1 MMYIL
6 YTSTHY
12 EKSRRVNRNLERKQE
27 RRRSI
32 ESCSAA
38 AFLFPLQLFPFQNF
52 PSRLFFHICLHLGR
66 PWPLFPPCRL
76 LFSFLLGNESGFVKR
91 YNNAA
96 GWPNSIK
103 NFLSSL
109 RDRRKL
115 DSLSFSNSDKKFLN
129 HDIILQSVREMLK
142 LRYIYIWVYDE
153 QL

>member
-1 MMYIL
+1 M
-6 YTSTHY
+6 
-12 EKSRRVNRNLERKQE
+12 NRNLERKQE

-38 AFLFPLQLFPFQNF
+38 AFLFPLRIFRVQNF

-103 NFLSSL
+103 NCLVIISSPRPEMSEHFNPLDKRFLH
-109 RDRRKL
+109 R
-115 DSLSFSNSDKKFLN
+115 
-129 HDIILQSVREMLK
+129 HIILKRARGLLEIKCIFWLC
-142 LRYIYIWVYDE
+142 
-153 QL
+153 